1 MRTQNQIKEYAQI
14 AHLYFTEGTFS
25 KEEVENWLNEYGIE
39 LTKLLKG
46 RIEFTYYDDWYKIK
60 MIIWKSGKVEVETN
74 I

>member
-1 MRTQNQIKEYAQI
+1 VKTQNQIKEYAQI

-25 KEEVENWLNEYGIE
+25 KQEVEDWLDEYGLE

-46 RIEFTYYDDWYKIK
+46 RIEFTYSDDWYKTK
-60 MIIWKSGKVEVETN
+60 MIIYKNGKADVETN

>member
-25 KEEVENWLNEYGIE
+25 KQEVENWLNEYELE

-46 RIEFTYYDDWYKIK
+46 RIEFTYLDDWYKIK
-60 MIIWKSGKVEVETN
+60 MIIWKNGKVEVETN